1 MMTFQI
7 PDRRIH
13 KQRLGRPESYV
24 VLLEKGRSLFPLNR
38 ELTASVVQANEDL
51 FSHSRRISVAGMSG
65 FQIVENSG
73 PAGRLC
79 VTHVA
84 IGCVTNVTL
93 SFVQRKGL
101 FWSNHAFA
109 AGAANSDA
117 ACRIFLLL
125 VIRCRNILPT
135 AEEGKRVRIEG
146 LPAILLY

>member
-79 VTHVA
+79 VMDVA
-84 IGCVTNVTL
+84 IGVSRTSHYL
-93 SFVQRKGL
+93 
-101 FWSNHAFA
+101 
-109 AGAANSDA
+109 
-117 ACRIFLLL
+117 
-125 VIRCRNILPT
+125 
-135 AEEGKRVRIEG
+135 
-146 LPAILLY
+146 